1 MNGQERILAG
11 DGVKCGIRGE
21 VAGQLAEDGWRSA
34 TKWYPWRS
42 GRGKRGGGGRA

>member
-21 VAGQLAEDGWRSA
+21 VAGQLAEDGFGVA
-34 TKWYPWRS
+34 VHE
-42 GRGKRGGGGRA
+42 